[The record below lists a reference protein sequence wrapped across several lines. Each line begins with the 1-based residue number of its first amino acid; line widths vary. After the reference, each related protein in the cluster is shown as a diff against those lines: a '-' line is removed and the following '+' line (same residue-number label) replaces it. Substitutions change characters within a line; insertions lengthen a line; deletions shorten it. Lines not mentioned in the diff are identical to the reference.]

1 MPEFVIKRKKLFT
14 ALGVVVLLGIMFALS
29 FFSALGDSGTVDEVA
44 HIPSGYSY
52 VEHNDFRLNPEHP
65 PLAKAL
71 AGIPLALAGIDDIK
85 PDWSWE
91 QINQWESGWYLL
103 YETGNDPA
111 YILLLSRLPMILLM
125 LLLGLTV
132 FFMAKKFFGTK
143 VAMFAL
149 ALYAFYPEMIGHG
162 HLVTTDIAAALG
174 YIIAIWAFSNA
185 LVKKTF
191 KTVLIAGL
199 AFGVAQLLKFSSFLL
214 FGIFIILIIGK
225 SWQDKS
231 EKENFWFHFKEHL
244 KTYFWVCVYS
254 LALVWIVY
262 IPFVWNTSPE
272 IEHKVIEMN
281 LTQREDTQ
289 AFRNFLHLF
298 ENNVILRALGHY
310 LLGVMLVIG
319 RVAGG
324 NAVFILGSLSDKSIA
339 WFFPVAYLIK
349 TPISVLI
356 LLVWSIITFIVFRN
370 RNKKEAWADWVILT
384 PLVVYWLFTL
394 QGSLNIGIRHL
405 IPTVPFAILF
415 IAKQMHRYIGE
426 QEKFN
431 LQAIIIWALVGLMGL
446 SVIAYYPSYIAYF
459 NEVVPR
465 DKRYE
470 YMTDSSLDWGQDLLR
485 LKKFVDEENIKSIK
499 VDYFGGSVPEYYMP
513 QAVEWHSSYGPT
525 TGYLAISATY
535 YQSSKL
541 YGPMEGKWSYEWLN
555 DYEPEAVIGGSILV
569 FNITSTDLSANPPV
583 SPYEITHV
591 DPPGS
596 LDIDRGTPAQNE

>member
-1 MPEFVIKRKKLFT
+1 MPEILIKKKKLFT
-14 ALGVVVLLGIMFALS
+14 ALFVVILLGIMFVLS

-44 HIPSGYSY
+44 HIPAGYSY
-52 VEHNDFRLNPEHP
+52 VEHQDFRLNPEHP

-71 AGIPLALAGIDDIK
+71 AGMPLALAGINDIK
-85 PDWSWE
+85 ADWSWE

-103 YETGNDPA
+103 YEAGNDPA
-111 YILLLSRLPMILLM
+111 YILLLSRLPMMALM
-125 LLLGLTV
+125 LLLGLVV
-132 FFMAKKFFGTK
+132 FFMAKKYFGTK
-143 VAMFAL
+143 VALFAL

-174 YIIAIWAFSNA
+174 YVIAVWAFSNA
-185 LVKKTF
+185 LVKKSL
-191 KTVLIAGL
+191 KTMLIAAL

-214 FGIFIILIIGK
+214 FGIFLILIVGK
-225 SWQDKS
+225 AWQDKT
-231 EKENFWFHFKEHL
+231 KEANFWVQLWKHF
-244 KTYFWVCVYS
+244 KTYFWVCLLS
-254 LALVWIVY
+254 LIVVWIVY
-262 IPFVWNTSPE
+262 IPFVLNTTPE
-272 IEHKVIEMN
+272 VEHKVIEMN
-281 LTQREDTQ
+281 LTQRADTL

-298 ENNVILRALGHY
+298 ENNLVLRALGHY
-310 LLGVMLVIG
+310 LLGVMLVVA

-324 NAVFILGSLSDKSIA
+324 NAVFIMGQLSDKSIA

-349 TPISVLI
+349 TPITILI
-356 LLVWSIITFIVFRN
+356 LLVWSIVTFIVFRN
-370 RNKKEAWADWVILT
+370 KNKKESWADWVILT

-431 LQAIIIWALVGLMGL
+431 LQAIVVWTLAGLMAI
-446 SVIAYYPSYIAYF
+446 STIAYFPSYIAYF
-459 NEVVPR
+459 NEAVPR
-465 DKRYE
+465 SERYK

-485 LKKFVDEENIKSIK
+485 LKKYVDEENIETIK
-499 VDYFGGSVPEYYMP
+499 VDYFGGSVPEHYMP

-541 YGPMEGKWSYEWLN
+541 YGPIEGKWSYEWLD
-555 DYEPEAVIGGSILV
+555 DYEPDAVIGGSILI
-569 FNITSTDLSANPPV
+569 FNITATDLSAKPPI

-596 LDIDRGTPAQNE
+596 LDIDRGTPN